1 MGVVLVGGIAGVWF
15 GGRRVMSATRRSIRG
30 MIREELDARDGRSQR

>member
-1 MGVVLVGGIAGVWF
+1 
-15 GGRRVMSATRRSIRG
+15 MSATRRSIRG